1 MTAVAKPEPLLIS
14 VVIPSLNQGAYLE
27 QAMQSVL
34 QQSYPHVE
42 LIVMDG
48 GSTDATIGVLEKH
61 RESLAYSVSAPD
73 EGPAAALNAGFR
85 RARGDIFAVLN
96 ADDHYLPGAL
106 ESVAQ
111 AFSGDESADVV
122 SGHGY
127 FTDGAGALGVP
138 TFSDTWNERRFRHG
152 ACVLVQPATFFRAD
166 AFKRAGGFRN
176 SGRVCWD
183 MELWAALAVTGARF
197 RSIDAFL
204 AAFRLHNASITGRAE
219 LRRQRRDDA
228 RAVMAELKG
237 RPELPIDRLLHLAH
251 RVLKF
256 SSHPLRTLRQRAFVH
271 SVLKRWSL

>member
-1 MTAVAKPEPLLIS
+1 MTALAEPDPLVIS

-48 GSTDATIGVLEKH
+48 GSTDATTGLLEKY
-61 RESLAYSVSAPD
+61 RASLAHSVSAPD
-73 EGPAAALNAGFR
+73 HGPAAALNQGFR
-85 RARGDIFAVLN
+85 QARGDILAVLN
-96 ADDHYLPGAL
+96 ADDYYLPGAL
-106 ESVAQ
+106 AAVAQ
-111 AFSGDESADVV
+111 AFARDAAADVI

-127 FTDGAGALGVP
+127 FTDEAGNPGVP
-138 TFSDTWNERRFRHG
+138 TFSDAWNERRFRHG
-152 ACVLVQPATFFRAD
+152 ACVLVQPATFFRAE
-166 AFKRAGGFRN
+166 AFARAGGFPE

-183 MELWAALAVTGARF
+183 MELWAAFAATGARF
-197 RSIDAFL
+197 RSLDAFL
-204 AAFRLHNASITGRAE
+204 SAFRLHDASITGRTE
-219 LRRQRRDDA
+219 LRRLRREHA

-237 RPELPIDRLLHLAH
+237 RPELPIDRLMHLLHRA
-251 RVLKF
+251 LKF